1 MRQSQ
6 NPSDR
11 MRELHFFDL
20 RQASRFAHGKLKNIE
35 TVSCQPHSLV
45 SFKTLNWES
54 KMITVRLL
62 E

>member
-1 MRQSQ
+1 
-6 NPSDR
+6 

-20 RQASRFAHGKLKNIE
+20 SQASRFAHGKLKKE
-35 TVSCQPHSLV
+35 TLSRQPHSLV

-54 KMITVRLL
+54 KMITVRKL